1 MLTTCVYMFINEVV
15 MKSIFCFLLVIILSF
30 KGLALDKKY
39 TQQEYVAMWKEVAVF
54 QMQEYRIPASI
65 TLAQGILESGN
76 GNSDLAQKA
85 NNHFGIKCGTWKGE
99 TFIKDDNTSNE
110 CFRKYKDAK
119 DSYEDHSLFLK
130 KQRYAFLFNYDSKD
144 YKSWANGLKQAG
156 YATNPKYPQLL
167 IDLIERLQLHQYDA
181 DYSPKQ
187 KAVEAIAVRSMS
199 ATRAIL
205 NHSNDINY
213 IVAKKGDTYYRLSK
227 ELNISLWQLY
237 KYNEFGDKK
246 DCLEEG
252 DIVYLEPKQ
261 RKSFTKNSFTVN
273 EETTLRMISQ
283 KEGVKVKKLLKYND
297 LTSAD
302 EILKKGFIVRLK

>member
-1 MLTTCVYMFINEVV
+1 

-261 RKSFTKNSFTVN
+261 RKSFTKNSFMVN

>member
-1 MLTTCVYMFINEVV
+1 MFINEVV
-15 MKSIFCFLLVIILSF
+15 MKSIFCFLLVFILSF

-54 QMQEYRIPASI
+54 QMQEHQIPASI

-99 TFIKDDNTSNE
+99 TFTKDDNTSNE

-167 IDLIERLQLHQYDA
+167 IDLIERLHLHQYDA

-199 ATRAIL
+199 ATRTIL

-252 DIVYLEPKQ
+252 DMVYLEPKQ

-297 LTSAD
+297 LSSAD
-302 EILKKGFIVRLK
+302 EPLEKGFVVRLK

>member
-1 MLTTCVYMFINEVV
+1 MFINGIV
-15 MKSIFCFLLVIILSF
+15 MKSIFFFILLFCLF
-30 KGLALDKKY
+30 FNGLAIDKKY
-39 TQQEYVAMWKEVAVF
+39 TQQEYVAIWKEVAVY
-54 QMQEYRIPASI
+54 QMQEYQIPASI

-85 NNHFGIKCGTWKGE
+85 NNHFGIKCGSWNGE
-99 TFIKDDNTSNE
+99 TFTKDDNASNE
-110 CFRKYKDAK
+110 CYRKYKNAR

-130 KQRYAFLFNYDSKD
+130 KQRYAFLFTYDLKD

-167 IDLIERLQLHQYDA
+167 IELIERLQLNHYDV
-181 DYSPKQ
+181 DNSPKQ
-187 KAVEAIAVRSMS
+187 KLFEEIALKSKVV
-199 ATRAIL
+199 TRPIL

-213 IVAKKGDTYYRLSK
+213 IVAKKGDTYYRLSL

-252 DIVYLEPKQ
+252 DIVYLEPKK
-261 RKSFTKNSFTVN
+261 RKSNTKKSFIVSEITS
-273 EETTLRMISQ
+273 LRVISQ
-283 KEGVKVKKLLKYND
+283 KEGVKVKKLLKYNH

-302 EILKKGFIVRLK
+302 EPVEKGFKVRLN

>member
-1 MLTTCVYMFINEVV
+1 
-15 MKSIFCFLLVIILSF
+15 MKSIFCFLLVIMLSF

-261 RKSFTKNSFTVN
+261 RKSFTKNSFMVN

-283 KEGVKVKKLLKYND
+283 KDGVKVKKLLKYND